1 MHNLFTSF
9 IESFNVFTMMCFII
23 LILLY
28 GVIFVT
34 IIYYVRKYNKAIEQ
48 IQLDNESL
56 KKKYKLYNK
65 KLEKVQNPPS
75 DNNNDEKISSSD
87 NMNKIFK
94 TFNKLS
100 EAIKNDLSEALKKTN
115 SCRLAL
121 YLFHNGTK
129 SIQGLS
135 FVKMSCVGEKIVI
148 GSGIKSRMINHAG
161 LMINLFDNTF
171 STLIDNGKY
180 IIINNESITDA
191 QKEKFISNDR
201 VRYSIAVCIYDNNNN
216 TLGFVLA
223 EFNHPYTK
231 ELSDK
236 ETGYLYEFAEKIA
249 PLLSFS
255 EYANIAV

>member
-1 MHNLFTSF
+1 MHNLFTNF
-9 IESFNVFTMMCFII
+9 TESFNAFSMTRFII

-28 GVIFVT
+28 GAMIAT
-34 IIYYVRKYNKAIEQ
+34 IIYCIIKYNKALER
-48 IQLDNESL
+48 IQSDNESI
-56 KKKYKLYNK
+56 KNKYKLYNK
-65 KLEKVQNPPS
+65 KLEKIQNRPS
-75 DNNNDEKISSSD
+75 NNEKISSSD
-87 NMNKIFK
+87 NMNNVFK
-94 TFNKLS
+94 VFNKLS

-129 SIQGLS
+129 STQGLN

-148 GSGIKSRMINHAG
+148 GSGIKSQIINHAG
-161 LMINLFDNTF
+161 LMINLFDDAFNE
-171 STLIDNGKY
+171 LISNGKY
-180 IIINNESITDA
+180 IIINNDSITDV

-216 TLGFVLA
+216 TLGFILA

-249 PLLSFS
+249 PLLSYS
-255 EYANIAV
+255 EYANIVV

>member
-1 MHNLFTSF
+1 MYNLFTN
-9 IESFNVFTMMCFII
+9 FNAFSMICFII

-28 GVIFVT
+28 GAIFAT
-34 IIYYVRKYNKAIEQ
+34 IIYYVRKFNKALEQ
-48 IQLDNESL
+48 IQSDNESI
-56 KKKYKLYNK
+56 KNKYKLYNE

-75 DNNNDEKISSSD
+75 DNNDEKISSSD
-87 NMNKIFK
+87 DINKIFK

-100 EAIKNDLSEALKKTN
+100 EAIKNDLSEVLKKTN

-129 SIQGLS
+129 TIQGLN

-148 GSGIKSRMINHAG
+148 GSGIKSQMVNHAG
-161 LMINLFDNTF
+161 LMINLFDNAF
-171 STLIDNGKY
+171 SSLIDNGKY
-180 IIINNESITDA
+180 IIINNESITNV
-191 QKEKFISNDR
+191 QEKFISNDR

-216 TLGFVLA
+216 TLGFILA

-236 ETGYLYEFAEKIA
+236 ETEYLYEFAKKIA

-255 EYANIAV
+255 EYAKIAV

>member
-1 MHNLFTSF
+1 MHYLFTSF
-9 IESFNVFTMMCFII
+9 IESFNVFSMMYFII
-23 LILLY
+23 SILLY
-28 GVIFVT
+28 GAIFVT
-34 IIYYVRKYNKAIEQ
+34 IIHYIRKYNKAFEQ
-48 IQLDNESL
+48 IQSDNESL
-56 KKKYKLYNK
+56 KKKYKSYNK
-65 KLEKVQNPPS
+65 KLEKVQNSPS

-148 GSGIKSRMINHAG
+148 GSGIKSQMINHAG
-161 LMINLFDNTF
+161 LMINLFDDTF

-180 IIINNESITDA
+180 IIINNESITDV

>member
-1 MHNLFTSF
+1 MYNLFTN
-9 IESFNVFTMMCFII
+9 FNAFSMICFII

-28 GVIFVT
+28 GAIFAT
-34 IIYYVRKYNKAIEQ
+34 IIYYVRKFNKALEQ
-48 IQLDNESL
+48 IQSDNESI
-56 KKKYKLYNK
+56 KNKYKLYNE

-75 DNNNDEKISSSD
+75 DNNDEKISSSD
-87 NMNKIFK
+87 DINKIFK

-100 EAIKNDLSEALKKTN
+100 EAIKNDLSEVLKKTN

-129 SIQGLS
+129 TIQGLN

-148 GSGIKSRMINHAG
+148 GSGIKSQMVNHAG
-161 LMINLFDNTF
+161 LMINLFDNAF
-171 STLIDNGKY
+171 SSLIDNGKY
-180 IIINNESITDA
+180 IIINNESITNV
-191 QKEKFISNDR
+191 QEKFISNDR

-216 TLGFVLA
+216 TLGFILA

-236 ETGYLYEFAEKIA
+236 ETEYLYEFAKKIA

>member
-1 MHNLFTSF
+1 MYNLSTNF
-9 IESFNVFTMMCFII
+9 IESFNTFSMIRFII

-28 GVIFVT
+28 GATFAT
-34 IIYYVRKYNKAIEQ
+34 IIYYVRKFNKVLEQ
-48 IQLDNESL
+48 IQSDNESL
-56 KKKYKLYNK
+56 KNKYKLYNE

-75 DNNNDEKISSSD
+75 DNNDEKISSSD
-87 NMNKIFK
+87 DMNKVFK

-100 EAIKNDLSEALKKTN
+100 EAIKNDLSEVLKKTN

-129 SIQGLS
+129 TIQGLN

-148 GSGIKSRMINHAG
+148 GSGIKSQMVNHAG
-161 LMINLFDNTF
+161 LMINLFDNAF
-171 STLIDNGKY
+171 SSLIDNGKY
-180 IIINNESITDA
+180 IIINNESITDV
-191 QKEKFISNDR
+191 QEKFISNDR
-201 VRYSIAVCIYDNNNN
+201 VRYSIAVCIYDNDNN
-216 TLGFVLA
+216 TLGFILA

-236 ETGYLYEFAEKIA
+236 ETEYLYEFAKKIA

-255 EYANIAV
+255 EYANTAV